1 MGGDDFLTKPYD
13 NKVLVARILANV
25 RRVQMDA
32 AEPSLR
38 GYTCPA
44 FRLDA
49 DNRSVHCRGE
59 DIHLADME
67 YRILS
72 LFVRNPNTFFTANE
86 LYQKIWGKDSLGDVR
101 TVQVHIHNLRSKIE
115 PDPAKPV
122 YLCNVWGKGYVFA
135 RKANRS
141 KQNNSAAEHFC
152 GLFPSIH
159 KVCLSTRRGVPVRAR
174 APQPAGACPRGSPDR
189 PDQTAQQHLGGGNV
203 GGNGHAVHSHR
214 RSRFCSFRLEAST
227 LSGSRKNSTRSTS
240 SQATREVICCTPPSL
255 PER

>member
-1 MGGDDFLTKPYD
+1 MIRVLLVEDDPVIRDTTRYFLNSQQNYEVVCAETGGEALSHARENFDVILMDILLPDTNGMDLCQRLRSWHHCPIIFTSCLDDTDTVVRALEMGGDDFLTKPYD

-101 TVQVHIHNLRSKIE
+101 TVQVHIHNLRG
-115 PDPAKPV
+115 KPT
-122 YLCNVWGKGYVFA
+122 
-135 RKANRS
+135 
-141 KQNNSAAEHFC
+141 NSEFIAMIADKMR
-152 GLFPSIH
+152 LD
-159 KVCLSTRRGVPVRAR
+159 KRQR
-174 APQPAGACPRGSPDR
+174 
-189 PDQTAQQHLGGGNV
+189 V
-203 GGNGHAVHSHR
+203 G
-214 RSRFCSFRLEAST
+214 
-227 LSGSRKNSTRSTS
+227 
-240 SQATREVICCTPPSL
+240 
-255 PER
+255 

>member
-1 MGGDDFLTKPYD
+1 MHALELGGDDFLTKPYD

-101 TVQVHIHNLRSKIE
+101 TVQVHIHNLRGKIE

-122 YLCNVWGKGYVFA
+122 YLKNVWGKGYIF
-135 RKANRS
+135 
-141 KQNNSAAEHFC
+141 QPE
-152 GLFPSIH
+152 G
-159 KVCLSTRRGVPVRAR
+159 RGA
-174 APQPAGACPRGSPDR
+174 D
-189 PDQTAQQHLGGGNV
+189 
-203 GGNGHAVHSHR
+203 
-214 RSRFCSFRLEAST
+214 
-227 LSGSRKNSTRSTS
+227 
-240 SQATREVICCTPPSL
+240 
-255 PER
+255 